1 MEIFVNVLVL
11 LAMIALG
18 VLLIHLL
25 NSQHDDRIAAFHY
38 ADRFAAF
45 HQARSRPT
53 GPGTGAAPGS
63 ERGEPDAPREAAGRH
78 RQ

>member
-25 NSQHDDRIAAFHY
+25 NSQHDDRIAAFPY

-53 GPGTGAAPGS
+53 GPGTGG
-63 ERGEPDAPREAAGRH
+63 RTRKGEG
-78 RQ
+78 